1 MPDCCLFVVNICQI
15 WQQKEIDYF
24 RICVGERG
32 TEYIL
37 GSFIRWQILRTG
49 NFDDGFYTKLLL
61 NNRLD
66 GNECYANY
74 LNDILRVFGQKQ
86 NNLFN

>member
-1 MPDCCLFVVNICQI
+1 MPHCCLFVVNICQI

-49 NFDDGFYTKLLL
+49 NVYDGFYKKLLL
-61 NNRLD
+61 NNRLY
-66 GNECYANY
+66 GSECYQCK
-74 LNDILRVFGQKQ
+74 LSE
-86 NNLFN
+86 